1 MEVQMKKNICK
12 IIMILSVLFFF
23 FGCATAPTVRPN
35 MSVNEFIMHNGEP
48 QNRNFKG
55 GYEIL
60 LYVQLL
66 PPGTMAYWFKDNKYV
81 REQYVPN
88 KSPSE
93 YQ

>member
-1 MEVQMKKNICK
+1 MKKTLVFIA
-12 IIMILSVLFFF
+12 LSLSLLFI
-23 FGCATAPTVRPN
+23 GCALVPPKVTPS
-35 MSVNEFIMHNGEP
+35 MSVNAFISANGRP
-48 QNRNFKG
+48 DNRNYKG

-60 LYVQLL
+60 LYTQLF
-66 PPGTMAYWFKDNKYV
+66 PPGTMAYWFKDDKYV